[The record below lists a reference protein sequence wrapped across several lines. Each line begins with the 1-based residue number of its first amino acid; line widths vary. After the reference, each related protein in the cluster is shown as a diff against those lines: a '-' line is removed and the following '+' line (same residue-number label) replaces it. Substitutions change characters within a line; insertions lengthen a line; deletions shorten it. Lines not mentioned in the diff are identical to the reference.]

1 MDPDL
6 LAVALARGDGV
17 VSTADLARCGVDDL
31 GVRAL
36 VRSGGLVRVRRGCFV
51 DGPRHRSA
59 EAADRHLLE
68 ARAAL
73 RGLNPAEL
81 GDSPRPGDHA
91 ASHLTAA
98 LAWGLPVIASDL
110 RLIEVCRVGS
120 GQRRLRSPVLV
131 HGPVPSHEVVRR
143 EGGWVVRPM
152 LMLRQVA
159 DGHGA
164 RAGIVVADAAVR
176 AGLVSVERLRVS
188 AGVGERPGAAAEQL
202 PAGRLAPPGRRGE
215 RGPFRL
221 VAELAS
227 SLSESPGESWTK
239 LVLHGLGYQPEQQV
253 EIRTSTGQQAG
264 RVDFLIRELRL
275 IVEFDGRVKYEG
287 AAGAA
292 ALVAEKQREDRLR
305 ALGFRIVRL
314 VWADLADP
322 AIVAR
327 KIAQA
332 LAA

>member
-1 MDPDL
+1 M
-6 LAVALARGDGV
+6 
-17 VSTADLARCGVDDL
+17 
-31 GVRAL
+31 
-36 VRSGGLVRVRRGCFV
+36 RVRRGCFV

-59 EAADRHLLE
+59 EAAERHLLE

-73 RGLNPAEL
+73 RGLNPAEP
-81 GDSPRPGDHA
+81 GDGPRPGDHA

-98 LAWGLPVIASDL
+98 LVWGLPVIASDL
-110 RLIEVCRVGS
+110 RHIEVCRVGS
-120 GQRRLRSPVLV
+120 GQRRLRTPVLV

-176 AGLVSVERLRVS
+176 AGLVSVEGLRVS
-188 AGVGERPGAAAEQL
+188 AGVGERPGGAVQRPAVQRPDVQRPAER
-202 PAGRLAPPGRRGE
+202 PAPPGRRGE

-239 LVLHGLGYQPEQQV
+239 LVLHGLGYQAEQQV
-253 EIRTSTGQQAG
+253 EIRTAAGQQVG

-287 AAGAA
+287 ADGAA

-305 ALGFRIVRL
+305 AVGFRIVRL